1 MWQPRPFSPFLLTT
15 QFPQSPLDALCDAP
29 KCFAM
34 TTKGSKIPRQTKNSQ
49 LMDFRNDVFAAGFVE
64 RNPQLFLTYN
74 WVDVPQL
81 CPFLHQNTLDSGFG
95 ASTTRPCLIHD
106 SPNVKIEPLAP
117 SVLTGPPGL
126 IKAEPPRRC
135 MLLLSFSYQTPPTPR
150 PPTPSKPVE
159 LAASAA
165 PSPDNPLKAE
175 LIFAQQP
182 TARPDGHITTCAGF
196 AHKPGTFLAHVP
208 YFVQCAVLA
217 GACAGFNMY
226 LPSGFRW
233 SRCLPAINDVQSTEL
248 YTYIHYEDSYLK
260 NTK

>member
-126 IKAEPPRRC
+126 IKAEPPRSESGGA
-135 MLLLSFSYQTPPTPR
+135 SFVCYFLFWHDHFTSVPARPDTPPTPR

-196 AHKPGTFLAHVP
+196 AHRRATSPVVTRLTSPATSWAHSTRKIPGVNP
-208 YFVQCAVLA
+208 
-217 GACAGFNMY
+217 
-226 LPSGFRW
+226 
-233 SRCLPAINDVQSTEL
+233 
-248 YTYIHYEDSYLK
+248 
-260 NTK
+260 